1 MGGIPLKKC
10 SRATLNNKLL
20 PGEKFE
26 LFVEIENDNN
36 SNWRTTLFN
45 LRTVI
50 TDLQLVIPKFQ
61 PKLTT
66 RSWSYL
72 NEYVVTLLNLRQ
84 KEGIFK
90 ITNSISKPR
99 HVFVFIINKTKVSSP
114 ANNPFLYNTFNVVN
128 KKKLLRCYL
137 TVNNDTYPINHY
149 KPTTEIARIYRVVLS
164 YNNFQSNLLNINN
177 FKSLFPFIHFNLS
190 NRIMKMLN
198 SHFITNLVGK
208 QTMIIIFLLLFYMKN
223 YIILKIND
231 NLY

>member
-1 MGGIPLKKC
+1 M
-10 SRATLNNKLL
+10 
-20 PGEKFE
+20 
-26 LFVEIENDNN
+26 
-36 SNWRTTLFN
+36 
-45 LRTVI
+45 
-50 TDLQLVIPKFQ
+50 
-61 PKLTT
+61 
-66 RSWSYL
+66 
-72 NEYVVTLLNLRQ
+72 
-84 KEGIFK
+84 
-90 ITNSISKPR
+90 
-99 HVFVFIINKTKVSSP
+99 
-114 ANNPFLYNTFNVVN
+114 FLYLLLIKRRYQVLLIIHFYITLNVVN
-128 KKKLLRCYL
+128 NKKLLRCYL